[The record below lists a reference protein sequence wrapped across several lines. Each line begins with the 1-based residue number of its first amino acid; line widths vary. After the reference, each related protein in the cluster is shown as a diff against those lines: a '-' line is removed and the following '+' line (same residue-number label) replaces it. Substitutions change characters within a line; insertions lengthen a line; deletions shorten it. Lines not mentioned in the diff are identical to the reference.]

1 MAIGLYGPEY
11 LQFSNG
17 GPAAEVRIFV
27 FLPGTKTKAQLFA
40 DHTGAYSG
48 PNPVWTDRR
57 GELVFFAEEGSYDLY
72 YEYPGESG
80 VTIPVE
86 VPASPQVNPDVYVHN
101 QSTASLS
108 WMIVHNM
115 GTKPTVIVEESVL
128 FPDDVTI
135 PAIRYLDDNTTELR
149 WGYAASG
156 RATLRR

>member
-40 DHTGAYSG
+40 DKTGAYSG

-57 GELVFFAEEGSYDLY
+57 GELVFFAEEGNYDLY
-72 YEYPGESG
+72 YEYPGETG
-80 VTIPVE
+80 ITIPVQ

-101 QSTASLS
+101 QDVASLS

-115 GTKPTVIVEESVL
+115 GVKPSIIVEESVL

-135 PAIRYLDDNTTELR
+135 PATRHLDDNTTELR